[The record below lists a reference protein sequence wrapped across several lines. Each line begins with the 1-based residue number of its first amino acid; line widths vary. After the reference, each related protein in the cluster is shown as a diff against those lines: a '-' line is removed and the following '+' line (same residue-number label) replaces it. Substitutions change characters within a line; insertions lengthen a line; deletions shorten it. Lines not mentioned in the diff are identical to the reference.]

1 MATSMANVW
10 TQMGYVPPRG
20 QCNFKHSIVSPRCP
34 CLRFMLHPLKSSSS
48 YECDGC
54 NHHASFHS
62 MENKAEDEIRKKWEQ
77 EANDK
82 AAREKEASQRPRK
95 RLRAIDYQDNAD
107 KTGDLLKLLESM
119 PDGSNDATRTT
130 RGTTK
135 PRRTAGTRAKSRI
148 TGFTEEEEEVV
159 ELD

>member
-1 MATSMANVW
+1 MANVW

-20 QCNFKHSIVSPRCP
+20 QCNFKQSIMSPRCP

-62 MENKAEDEIRKKWEQ
+62 MENKAEDEIRRKWEQ
-77 EANDK
+77 EAKDK
-82 AAREKEASQRPRK
+82 AEQEKEATQRPKK
-95 RLRAIDYQDNAD
+95 RPRAIGYLDEAD
-107 KTGDLLKLLESM
+107 DVMKDLELEPLLDGAVDKRRSSAKSKGSAAKL
-119 PDGSNDATRTT
+119 
-130 RGTTK
+130 
-135 PRRTAGTRAKSRI
+135 RRVAGTRAKNRI
-148 TGFTEEEEEVV
+148 TELTEEEEEIV

>member
-1 MATSMANVW
+1 MANVW

-20 QCNFKHSIVSPRCP
+20 QCNYKQSIVSPRCP

-62 MENKAEDEIRKKWEQ
+62 MENKSEDEIRKKWEQ
-77 EANDK
+77 EAKDK
-82 AAREKEASQRPRK
+82 VAREEEAAQRPKK
-95 RLRAIDYQDNAD
+95 RPRAINYLDDAD
-107 KTGDLLKLLESM
+107 KTNDLLKLLEVTPERSR
-119 PDGSNDATRTT
+119 SATRT
-130 RGTTK
+130 RGGVVK
-135 PRRTAGTRAKSRI
+135 SRRAAGTRAKSRI
-148 TGFTEEEEEVV
+148 TELTEEEEDVV

>member
-1 MATSMANVW
+1 MSSVW

-20 QCNFKHSIVSPRCP
+20 QCNFKQSIVSPRCP
-34 CLRFMLHPLKSSSS
+34 CLRFMLHPMKSSSS

-77 EANDK
+77 EAKDK
-82 AAREKEASQRPRK
+82 ANREEEAAQRPKK
-95 RLRAIDYQDNAD
+95 RPRAIGYRNDVLDAMD
-107 KTGDLLKLLESM
+107 DLELGALL
-119 PDGSNDATRTT
+119 DASAEKSK
-130 RGTTK
+130 GGGKNKGGANK
-135 PRRTAGTRAKSRI
+135 PRRAAGTRAKNRI
-148 TGFTEEEEEVV
+148 TELTEEEEEIV